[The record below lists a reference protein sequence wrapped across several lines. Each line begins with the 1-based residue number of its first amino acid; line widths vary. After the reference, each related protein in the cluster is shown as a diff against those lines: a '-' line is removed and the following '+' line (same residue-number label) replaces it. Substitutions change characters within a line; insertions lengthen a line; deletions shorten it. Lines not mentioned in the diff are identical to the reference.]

1 MCLHES
7 CRADG
12 YCPPPIPIFHSI
24 EGVHAMNPPR
34 QITIYTDGSCKGNP
48 GPGGW
53 AAVLTGRKSPKCL
66 SGGVP
71 ATTNNRME
79 LMAAIEGLK
88 ALSRP
93 SEVLIVSD
101 SEYLVMG
108 ARDRL
113 GNWKDRN
120 FRNVKN
126 TDLWL
131 RLLEEMEPH
140 LVSWHWTRAHAG
152 DRFNEIADSLAKKQA
167 AMQSRHLEAHA

>member
-1 MCLHES
+1 MTS
-7 CRADG
+7 
-12 YCPPPIPIFHSI
+12 
-24 EGVHAMNPPR
+24 PR

-53 AAVLTGRKSPKCL
+53 AAVLTGRKSPKRL

-71 ATTNNRME
+71 ATTNNWME
-79 LMAAIEGLK
+79 LMAAIEGLR

-113 GNWKDRN
+113 GSWKDRN

-126 TDLWL
+126 SDLWL
-131 RLLEEMEPH
+131 RLLEEMKPH
-140 LVSWHWTRAHAG
+140 LVSWRWTRAHAG
-152 DRFNEIADSLAKKQA
+152 DHFNEIADRLAKKQA
-167 AMQSRHLEAHA
+167 TLQSHHLEAHA